1 MKNETSSFRGL
12 VARSSL
18 PWTLLIVLVLTVIEV
33 GLFRLLGWG
42 ADRLETAFQDA
53 DLFLA
58 FVIALAGLHAD
69 FCLRGLLGAKSD
81 LPYGRL
87 GLPRKN
93 MLALLAEQNAVC
105 YFILWAW
112 QALLALGLAAW
123 WCHAHPAAVGPQTIF
138 VTTYRVSFLHAL
150 LPLGDVWLWAR
161 NAALCLSLGVCS
173 AYAALS
179 RKTVGPMIV
188 GVAAAIFWPA
198 SMAMKT
204 FVIIEIVI
212 LLSAAAFC
220 WIDGG
225 SEPNEAEA

>member
-1 MKNETSSFRGL
+1 MKQNQQSFRAL
-12 VARSSL
+12 AARSSL
-18 PWTLLIVLVLTVIEV
+18 PRTLWTGLIMTVIEV

-93 MLALLAEQNAVC
+93 MLALLAEQNAMC

-112 QALLALGLAAW
+112 QALLSLGLAAW
-123 WCHAHPAAVGPQTIF
+123 WCHAHPDAVGPQTIF

-188 GVAAAIFWPA
+188 GVAAAIFFPTA
-198 SMAMKT
+198 MAMST
-204 FVIIEIVI
+204 FVIAEIAI
-212 LLSAAAFC
+212 LLAAAAFC
-220 WIDGG
+220 WMDGKD
-225 SEPNEAEA
+225 EPDDTET

>member
-1 MKNETSSFRGL
+1 MKQSFKSL
-12 VARSSL
+12 AARSSL

-42 ADRLETAFQDA
+42 ADRLETAFTGTRIY
-53 DLFLA
+53 LV

-69 FCLRGLLGAKSD
+69 LCMRGLLGARSE
-81 LPYGRL
+81 LPYARL
-87 GLPRKN
+87 GLTRRQ
-93 MLALLAEQNAVC
+93 MLAVIAEQNATC

-112 QALLALGLAAW
+112 QALLALSLAAW
-123 WCHAHPAAVGPQTIF
+123 WCHAHPAAVGPQTVF
-138 VTTYRVSFLHAL
+138 VTVYRESFLHAL
-150 LPLGDVWLWAR
+150 LPLGDVWLWVR
-161 NAALCLSLGVCS
+161 DLALCLSLGVCS
-173 AYAALS
+173 AYAALTH
-179 RKTVGPMIV
+179 KTVGPMIV

-220 WIDGG
+220 WIDGKD
-225 SEPNEAEA
+225 EPDYEKA